1 MSPKQ
6 RDEYWKHLWPRAM
19 RAKGWDQL
27 PRDQQ
32 ERLRRA
38 LTQEA
43 SETAPGPLTDS
54 TTLLNEDQ
62 ITALWKLLHFYAAQI
77 DLDAAIAVA
86 NPEQTR
92 AKDGAGRLVY
102 KINECGFHRNYIQG
116 IAKWYCRQ
124 ARVTKWEDLP
134 AFRLRHLLITANKMR
149 LKKGMP
155 LGAYKAEKAPRTVI
169 QEPIQFPT
177 GHPVQ
182 DYVLK
187 PRKIFT
193 PAVKTTTDEN
203 PY

>member
-1 MSPKQ
+1 MSPDQ
-6 RDEYWKHLWPRAM
+6 RNHYWKDLWPRAM
-19 RAKGWDQL
+19 RAKGWHQL
-27 PRDQQ
+27 GKDEQ

-38 LTQEA
+38 LTTEA
-43 SETAPGPLTDS
+43 SETAKGPLTDS
-54 TTLLNEDQ
+54 ITKLNEDQ
-62 ITALWKLLHFYAAQI
+62 ITALWKLLHFYADQL

-86 NPEQTR
+86 NPAQTQ
-92 AKDGAGRLVY
+92 AKDGSGRLVY
-102 KINECGFHRNYIQG
+102 KINECGFHRNYIEG

-124 ARVTKWEDLP
+124 NRVSKWEYLP

-155 LGAYKAEKAPRTVI
+155 LGAYRADAAPKTAR
-169 QEPIQFPT
+169 QEAIQFPT